1 MAMFVKIDFDNTYKI
16 EDVSPD
22 LKINYF
28 NTVLKNG
35 DHVPLKVEISNKA
48 HELLPN
54 VYNLAFGPLNYRGE
68 INDKAELS
76 HQNNSKVFST
86 ILLAALNYLSEN
98 GNHYLGIDGSDNFR
112 AYYYW
117 RFLQRN
123 YDYLHQHF
131 EMYGLKYY
139 VRISRF
145 GRSQYDNPFDFQD
158 IYFTA
163 ERIAKTS
170 DWPKMMYN
178 YFTFKLIAA

>member
-1 MAMFVKIDFDNTYKI
+1 MFVKIDFDDTYKI

-76 HQNNSKVFST
+76 HQNESRT
-86 ILLAALNYLSEN
+86 Y
-98 GNHYLGIDGSDNFR
+98 
-112 AYYYW
+112 
-117 RFLQRN
+117 
-123 YDYLHQHF
+123 F
-131 EMYGLKYY
+131 EIG
-139 VRISRF
+139 V
-145 GRSQYDNPFDFQD
+145 
-158 IYFTA
+158 A
-163 ERIAKTS
+163 
-170 DWPKMMYN
+170 
-178 YFTFKLIAA
+178 